1 MTSRYLFARRL
12 FSGHLRP
19 ARVSV
24 HACWTHSHPPILIHF
39 FSHTYT
45 HKRTLRHAHFAHT
58 PMHAYTLAD
67 LFEGNSVSGFGKH
80 MQSTGDTMM
89 HLVLAC
95 SCPGHK
101 PPLSTSLYDLR
112 RCMHVFCCASSVLLL
127 LRDAVQFLWRTAEP
141 FSSSCVLSYSVL
153 LSVLLA
159 F

>member
-80 MQSTGDTMM
+80 MQSTGDTMQSPAACC
-89 HLVLAC
+89 LYVLAPVI
-95 SCPGHK
+95 SLHS
-101 PPLSTSLYDLR
+101 PLLSMTCEDA
-112 RCMHVFCCASSVLLL
+112 CMYSAVLLL
-127 LRDAVQFLWRTAEP
+127 FFFSFVMQ
-141 FSSSCVLSYSVL
+141 FSSCGVL
-153 LSVLLA
+153 LSHSLLLA